1 MTTDGITPVEP
12 EPTVFIIDDDPD
24 ARRVLG
30 ALVASMR
37 LEARAYASAGEFLG
51 AYDGSAPGCVLLD
64 IRLPDISGLD
74 LIERFRQQ
82 GIHLPVIVVSAH
94 GDVPTVVEAMKAGAV
109 DFLERPCREHQLWK
123 SVHEAIRRDAESRK
137 RLARQRAV
145 RSRLARLTE
154 GEQDVLRRLVA
165 GETNRQIADE
175 LGLSVRTIE
184 VRRSKVMRKMKAN
197 SLAHLVRLALL
208 DGQGGLPAHS

>member
-1 MTTDGITPVEP
+1 VER
-12 EPTVFIIDDDPD
+12 EPTVFIIDDDSD
-24 ARRVLG
+24 ARRALG
-30 ALVASMR
+30 ALVGSMR

-51 AYDGSAPGCVLLD
+51 AYDGSAAGCVLLE

-82 GIHLPVIVVSAH
+82 GILLPVIVVSAH
-94 GDVPTVVEAMKAGAV
+94 GDVPTVVRAMKAGAV
-109 DFLERPCREHQLWK
+109 DFLEKPCREQQLWQ
-123 SVHEAIRRDAESRK
+123 SVHEAIRRDAANRK
-137 RLARQRAV
+137 RLARQRTV
-145 RSRLARLTE
+145 HRRLATLTE

-165 GETNRQIADE
+165 GETNREIAGD

-184 VRRSKVMRKMKAN
+184 VRRSKVMQKMKAN

-208 DGQGGLPAHS
+208 DGQADGEPPARS